1 MTGENDM
8 NIERFIEARKALG
21 LSQKELAAGICTQT
35 TLSRFENN
43 GQVPSLKILIKLCNR
58 INLPLNELFPRVG
71 IQNTEINEKMEQ
83 AEFNLI
89 TSEFDA
95 AEKLLAEIS
104 TADLVEPALLMRY
117 RYLKGFVMIFKNEPI
132 TEILFTFD
140 QIILGKDISDRNIFL
155 LLAYTGVGMVYLRE
169 HDQDKAEFY
178 FTKVFEK
185 IYHYPIKEMEDTW
198 RVLNIVFQCAIFY
211 SASNELETSNALL
224 EYAISICSDNHV
236 TYYLARA
243 AFQLA
248 KNAILQKKEQAYI
261 LELLDDAR
269 AYAKINKNIIQLSQ
283 LKALREKVAHGDY

>member
-1 MTGENDM
+1 M
-8 NIERFIEARKALG
+8 NIERFVEARKAFG
-21 LSQKELAAGICTQT
+21 LSQKELADGICTQA

-43 GQVPSLKILIKLCNR
+43 GQIPNLKILIKLCNR
-58 INLPLNELFPRVG
+58 IQLPLSELFPRVG
-71 IQNTEINEKMEQ
+71 IQNTEINKKMDQ

-104 TADLVEPALLMRY
+104 LTELEDPALLMRY
-117 RYLKGFVMIFKNEPI
+117 HYLKGFVMIFKDAPV
-132 TEILFTFD
+132 TDILFMFD
-140 QIILGKDISDRNIFL
+140 QIILSKSTADKNIFL

-169 HDQDKAEFY
+169 HDQAKAEFY

-185 IYHYPIKEMEDTW
+185 IYDYPIKETEDTW
-198 RVLNIVFQCAIFY
+198 RVLNIVFQCAVFY
-211 SASNELETSNALL
+211 SAINELETSNALL

-243 AFQLA
+243 AFLLA
-248 KNAILQKKEQAYI
+248 KNAILQKKDQAYI

-283 LKALREKVAHGDY
+283 LKALREKVSAGDY